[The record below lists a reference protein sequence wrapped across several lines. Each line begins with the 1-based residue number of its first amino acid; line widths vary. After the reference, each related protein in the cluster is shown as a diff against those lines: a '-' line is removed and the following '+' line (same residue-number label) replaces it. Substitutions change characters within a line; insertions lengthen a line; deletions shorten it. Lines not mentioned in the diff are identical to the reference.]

1 MARPARSIT
10 SPSGTPSLVS
20 FPRATLEDLRGDPL
34 AVAHAVLAGEHGAWR
49 DIVLVSAAAALV
61 TAGTAPRWREG
72 MAQAMASID
81 SGAARAKLEALRAV

>member
-1 MARPARSIT
+1 
-10 SPSGTPSLVS
+10 
-20 FPRATLEDLRGDPL
+20 
-34 AVAHAVLAGEHGAWR
+34 VLAGEHGAWR